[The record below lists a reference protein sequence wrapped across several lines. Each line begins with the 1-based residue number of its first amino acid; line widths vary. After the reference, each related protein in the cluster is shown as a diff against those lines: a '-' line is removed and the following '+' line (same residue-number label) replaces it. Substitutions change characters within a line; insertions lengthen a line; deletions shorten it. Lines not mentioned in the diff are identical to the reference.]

1 MTSTA
6 PADAAHLARDV
17 ALGAALGSVPWS
29 AAEWD
34 ALPRAELVA
43 VHRELAAL
51 RRRVDAALAAASA
64 EVARRSEASDGAASL
79 ARWEGFATPARMVAA
94 STGGSTAEAA
104 RLIAVGTATLD
115 ASRLM
120 ADDAALLDGAADD
133 AVLNDAVLGG
143 RAAGRATGR
152 PRFVHVA
159 DAVNGGRMSVDVASM
174 ITAALTRVADAA
186 SPEALADAER
196 FLVDRARELPLDGLA
211 VVVRHVEARL
221 DREAHL
227 RREQARWDERYL
239 NIYENRAGV
248 VVIDGRLDPETA
260 APVRAA
266 LDGLVTEALR
276 RRRDAV
282 PIHDAVSAY
291 RAGPGGDAP
300 PLGDGAVADGP
311 LADAC
316 VANRPLADNRTAP
329 QMRADALADLAR
341 HALGCDATERTLPT
355 TTVVVRVG
363 LAELRCGAGLGEI
376 DGTDESVSIAV
387 IRRLAA
393 DAEVIPEVMGGE
405 REVLDLGRS
414 RRLFTRAQR
423 LALVERDGGCAYCH
437 APPSWTEAHH
447 IRWWE
452 RDAGPTDLDNG
463 VLLCT
468 ACHHRVHRDGWEIRV
483 RSGEV
488 WFVPPVTVDRER
500 RPVRGGRARFQGH
513 VSLGSGADAGA
524 GTFALAA

>member
-1 MTSTA
+1 MGSA
-6 PADAAHLARDV
+6 PW
-17 ALGAALGSVPWS
+17 G
-29 AAEWD
+29 AAEWG

-51 RRRVDAALAAASA
+51 RRRVDAALATASA

-79 ARWEGFATPARMVAA
+79 ARREGFATPARMVAA

-115 ASRLM
+115 ASRVM
-120 ADDAALLDGAADD
+120 AGDAVVGGPAGAAP
-133 AVLNDAVLGG
+133 A
-143 RAAGRATGR
+143 R
-152 PRFVHVA
+152 PRFSHVA
-159 DAVNGGRMSVDVASM
+159 DAVNGGRMSVDAASM

-186 SPEALADAER
+186 SEEAIADAER
-196 FLVDRARELPLDGLA
+196 LLVTRARELPLDRLA

-221 DREAHL
+221 DLEAHL

-239 NIYENRAGV
+239 NVYENRAGV
-248 VVIDGRLDPETA
+248 VVIDGRLDPEAA

-282 PIHDAVSAY
+282 PTNG
-291 RAGPGGDAP
+291 AGPEAR
-300 PLGDGAVADGP
+300 AP
-311 LADAC
+311 LADAPPPAEGLAADGLPC
-316 VANRPLADNRTAP
+316 TNAAPLADSLLADRRTGP

-355 TTVVVRVG
+355 TTIVVRVG
-363 LAELRCGAGLGEI
+363 LAELRAGVGLGEI
-376 DGTDESVSIAV
+376 DGTDEPVSIGV

-405 REVLDLGRS
+405 SEVLDLGRS

-423 LALVERDGGCAYCH
+423 LALVERDGGCAHCH

-447 IRWWE
+447 IRWWD

-463 VLLCT
+463 VLLCS
-468 ACHHRVHRDGWEIRV
+468 ACHHRVHRDGWDIRV
-483 RSGEV
+483 HDGEV
-488 WFVPPVTVDRER
+488 WFVPPLSVDRER
-500 RPVRGGRARFQGH
+500 QPVRGGRARFHGH
-513 VSLGSGADAGA
+513 TSLGADADA
-524 GTFALAA
+524 DADADAESLALAA

>member
-1 MTSTA
+1 MTTTV
-6 PADAAHLARDV
+6 PADAAHLARDA
-17 ALGAALGSVPWS
+17 ALGAALGSAPWG
-29 AAEWD
+29 AAEWG

-51 RRRVDAALAAASA
+51 RRRVDAALATASA

-79 ARWEGFATPARMVAA
+79 ARREGFATPARMVAA

-115 ASRLM
+115 ASRAE
-120 ADDAALLDGAADD
+120 ADDTATDD
-133 AVLNDAVLGG
+133 AVLDDTALDDAVSND
-143 RAAGRATGR
+143 RATGRATGR
-152 PRFVHVA
+152 PRFAHVA
-159 DAVNGGRMSVDVASM
+159 DAVNGGRMSVDAASM

-186 SPEALADAER
+186 DPEAIADAER
-196 FLVDRARELPLDGLA
+196 HLVDRARDLPLDRLA
-211 VVVRHVEARL
+211 VVIRHIEARL

-227 RREQARWDERYL
+227 RREQARYDERYL
-239 NIYENRAGV
+239 NVYENRAGV

-276 RRRDAV
+276 RRRDAAS
-282 PIHDAVSAY
+282 IS
-291 RAGPGGDAP
+291 AGPPNAVPVYNAGPAGVAP
-300 PLGDGAVADGP
+300 RFADGLVAAGALDPAP
-311 LADAC
+311 LVD
-316 VANRPLADNRTAP
+316 DRTAP

-341 HALGCDATERTLPT
+341 HALGCDATDRTLAT
-355 TTVVVRVG
+355 TTVVVRVA
-363 LAELRCGAGLGEI
+363 LEDLRAGTGLGEI
-376 DGTDESVSIAV
+376 DGTDEPISVGA

-405 REVLDLGRS
+405 SEVLDFGRS

-468 ACHHRVHRDGWEIRV
+468 ACHHRVHRDGWDIRV
-483 RSGEV
+483 SAARYGSCRRCRSTASASPSE
-488 WFVPPVTVDRER
+488 
-500 RPVRGGRARFQGH
+500 
-513 VSLGSGADAGA
+513 ADAPA
-524 GTFALAA
+524 STDASTRP

>member
-1 MTSTA
+1 
-6 PADAAHLARDV
+6 
-17 ALGAALGSVPWS
+17 
-29 AAEWD
+29 
-34 ALPRAELVA
+34 
-43 VHRELAAL
+43 
-51 RRRVDAALAAASA
+51 
-64 EVARRSEASDGAASL
+64 
-79 ARWEGFATPARMVAA
+79 MVAA

-115 ASRLM
+115 ASCPI
-120 ADDAALLDGAADD
+120 ADDAGVD
-133 AVLNDAVLGG
+133 N

-159 DAVNGGRMSVDVASM
+159 DAVNGGRMSVDVARM
-174 ITAALTRVADAA
+174 IAAALTRVADAA
-186 SPEALADAER
+186 SPEAIAEAEQY
-196 FLVDRARELPLDGLA
+196 LVNRARELPLDRLA

-276 RRRDAV
+276 RRRDALPRSGV
-282 PIHDAVSAY
+282 APT
-291 RAGPGGDAP
+291 GDAP
-300 PLGDGAVADGP
+300 PLADG
-311 LADAC
+311 
-316 VANRPLADNRTAP
+316 PLADNRTAP

-341 HALGCDATERTLPT
+341 HALGCDATDRTLPT
-355 TTVVVRVG
+355 TTVVVRVR
-363 LAELRCGAGLGEI
+363 LEELRAGLGLGEI
-376 DGTDESVSIAV
+376 DGTDEPVSIAA

-393 DAEVIPEVMGGE
+393 DAEVIPEVMSGDS
-405 REVLDLGRS
+405 EVLDLGRS

-423 LALVERDGGCAYCH
+423 LALVERDGGCAHCH

-468 ACHHRVHRDGWEIRV
+468 ACHHRVHRDGWDIRV
-483 RSGEV
+483 RGGEV
-488 WFVPPVTVDRER
+488 WFVPPLSVDRER
-500 RPVRGGRARFQGH
+500 RPIRGGRARFHGP
-513 VSLGSGADAGA
+513 VTFNADVTPESL
-524 GTFALAA
+524 ALAA

>member
-6 PADAAHLARDV
+6 PADAAHLARD
-17 ALGAALGSVPWS
+17 AALGVGPWG
-29 AAEWD
+29 AAQWG

-64 EVARRSEASDGAASL
+64 EVARRSEACDGAASL
-79 ARWEGFATPARMVAA
+79 ARREGFATPARMVAA

-115 ASRLM
+115 ASRPM
-120 ADDAALLDGAADD
+120 ADDAALLDGAA
-133 AVLNDAVLGG
+133 
-143 RAAGRATGR
+143 GR
-152 PRFVHVA
+152 PRFSHVA
-159 DAVNGGRMSVDVASM
+159 DAVNGGRMSVDAASM

-186 SPEALADAER
+186 GPEALADAER
-196 FLVDRARELPLDGLA
+196 FLVNSARELPLDRLA

-221 DREAHL
+221 DLEAHL
-227 RREQARWDERYL
+227 RREQARYDERYL

-276 RRRDAV
+276 RRRD
-282 PIHDAVSAY
+282 DAM
-291 RAGPGGDAP
+291 
-300 PLGDGAVADGP
+300 PLGDAAP
-311 LADAC
+311 LADQ
-316 VANRPLADNRTAP
+316 RTAP

-341 HALGCDATERTLPT
+341 HALGCDATDRTLPT

-363 LAELRCGAGLGEI
+363 LKELRAGVGLGEI
-376 DGTDESVSIAV
+376 DGTDEPVSIGV

-405 REVLDLGRS
+405 SEVLDLGRS

-423 LALVERDGGCAYCH
+423 LALVERDGGCAFCH

-452 RDAGPTDLDNG
+452 RDAGPTDLDNA

-468 ACHHRVHRDGWEIRV
+468 ACHHRVHRDGWDIRV
-483 RSGEV
+483 LSGEV
-488 WFVPPVTVDRER
+488 WFVPPLSVDRER
-500 RPVRGGRARFQGH
+500 QPFRGGRARFHGRINF
-513 VSLGSGADAGA
+513 GADADVVADIGA
-524 GTFALAA
+524 RSLALAA

>member
-1 MTSTA
+1 MTATA
-6 PADAAHLARDV
+6 PADAAHLARDA
-17 ALGAALGSVPWS
+17 ALGAALGSAPWG
-29 AAEWD
+29 AAEWG

-79 ARWEGFATPARMVAA
+79 ARREGFATPARMVAA
-94 STGGSTAEAA
+94 STGGTTAEAA

-115 ASRLM
+115 ASRPV
-120 ADDAALLDGAADD
+120 ANDAVFGDGLLDD
-133 AVLNDAVLGG
+133 AVLND
-143 RAAGRATGR
+143 RAAGRAAAGTNPAR
-152 PRFVHVA
+152 PRFAHVA
-159 DAVNGGRMSVDVASM
+159 DAVNTGRMSVDAASM
-174 ITAALTRVADAA
+174 ITASLTRVADAA
-186 SPEALADAER
+186 GPEAIADAER
-196 FLVDRARELPLDGLA
+196 HLVDRARDLPLDRLA
-211 VVVRHVEARL
+211 VIIRHIEARL
-221 DREAHL
+221 DRDAHL
-227 RREQARWDERYL
+227 RREQARYDERYL

-276 RRRDAV
+276 RRRDAGSRD
-282 PIHDAVSAY
+282 DAGSS
-291 RAGPGGDAP
+291 
-300 PLGDGAVADGP
+300 DGAAP
-311 LADAC
+311 LPDH
-316 VANRPLADNRTAP
+316 RTAP

-341 HALGCDATERTLPT
+341 HALGCEATERTLPT
-355 TTVVVRVG
+355 TTVVVRVA
-363 LAELRCGAGLGEI
+363 LEDLRTGTGLGEI
-376 DGTDESVSIAV
+376 DGTDEPISVGA

-393 DAEVIPEVMGGE
+393 DAEVIPAVMGGE
-405 REVLDLGRS
+405 SEVLDLGRS

-468 ACHHRVHRDGWEIRV
+468 ACHHRVHRDGWDIRV
-483 RSGEV
+483 LSGEV

-500 RPVRGGRARFQGH
+500 RPVRGGRARFHGH
-513 VSLGSGADAGA
+513 VTRESL
-524 GTFALAA
+524 ALAA

>member
-1 MTSTA
+1 MATTA
-6 PADAAHLARDV
+6 LAYTAHLARDA
-17 ALGAALGSVPWS
+17 ALGAALGSAPWG
-29 AAEWD
+29 ADAWG

-79 ARWEGFATPARMVAA
+79 ARREGFATPARMVAA

-115 ASRLM
+115 ASRPM
-120 ADDAALLDGAADD
+120 TDD
-133 AVLNDAVLGG
+133 GG
-143 RAAGRATGR
+143 LANGAAGRAIGR
-152 PRFVHVA
+152 PRFAHVA

-174 ITAALTRVADAA
+174 ITAALGRVACAA
-186 SPEALADAER
+186 SPEAIADAELY
-196 FLVDRARELPLDGLA
+196 LVDRARDLPLDRLA
-211 VVVRHVEARL
+211 VLVRHVEARL

-227 RREQARWDERYL
+227 RREQARYDDRYL
-239 NIYENRAGV
+239 NVYENRSGV

-276 RRRDAV
+276 RRRDGAC
-282 PIHDAVSAY
+282 ID
-291 RAGPGGDAP
+291 DAP
-300 PLGDGAVADGP
+300 ALGDMRPIADGP
-311 LADAC
+311 TADK
-316 VANRPLADNRTAP
+316 RTAP

-341 HALGCDATERTLPT
+341 HALGCDATERALPT
-355 TTVVVRVG
+355 TTVVVRVA
-363 LAELRCGAGLGEI
+363 LEDLRAGTGLGEI
-376 DGTDESVSIAV
+376 DGTDQPLSIGA

-405 REVLDLGRS
+405 SEVLDFGRS

-423 LALVERDGGCAYCH
+423 LALVERDGGCAHCH

-468 ACHHRVHRDGWEIRV
+468 ACHHRVHRDGWDIRV
-483 RSGEV
+483 RAGEV
-488 WFVPPVTVDRER
+488 WFLPPVTVDRER
-500 RPVRGGRARFQGH
+500 KLIRGGRARF
-513 VSLGSGADAGA
+513 SGLAVGKALADAQGL
-524 GTFALAA
+524 ALAA

>member
-1 MTSTA
+1 MTSTS
-6 PADAAHLARDV
+6 PADAAHFARD
-17 ALGAALGSVPWS
+17 AALGVGPWG
-29 AAEWD
+29 AAEWG

-64 EVARRSEASDGAASL
+64 EVARRSETSDGAASL
-79 ARWEGFATPARMVAA
+79 ARREGFATPARMVAA

-115 ASRLM
+115 ASLP
-120 ADDAALLDGAADD
+120 LADD
-133 AVLNDAVLGG
+133 AVFGDAVLDNG
-143 RAAGRATGR
+143 AAGRTTGR

-174 ITAALTRVADAA
+174 ITAALTRVASAA
-186 SPEALADAER
+186 SLEAIADAER
-196 FLVDRARELPLDGLA
+196 YLVNRARELPLDRLA

-227 RREQARWDERYL
+227 RREQARYDERYL
-239 NIYENRAGV
+239 NVYENRAGV

-276 RRRDAV
+276 RRRDA
-282 PIHDAVSAY
+282 
-291 RAGPGGDAP
+291 
-300 PLGDGAVADGP
+300 GP
-311 LADAC
+311 LADRAL
-316 VANRPLADNRTAP
+316 VDDRTAP

-363 LAELRCGAGLGEI
+363 LEDLRAGIGLGEI
-376 DGTDESVSIAV
+376 DGTDEPVSIGV

-405 REVLDLGRS
+405 SEVLDLGRS

-423 LALVERDGGCAYCH
+423 LALVERDGGCAHCH

-447 IRWWE
+447 VRWWE

-468 ACHHRVHRDGWEIRV
+468 ACHHRVHRDGWDIRV
-483 RSGEV
+483 RDGEV

-500 RPVRGGRARFQGH
+500 QPVRGGRARFHGH
-513 VSLGSGADAGA
+513 VDVDNDIGSGAGA
-524 GTFALAA
+524 SVTPESLALAA